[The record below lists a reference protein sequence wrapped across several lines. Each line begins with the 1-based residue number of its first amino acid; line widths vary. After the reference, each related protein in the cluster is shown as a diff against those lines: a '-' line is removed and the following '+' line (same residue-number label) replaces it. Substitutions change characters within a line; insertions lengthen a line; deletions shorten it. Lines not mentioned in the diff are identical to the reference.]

1 MELIVLILLLI
12 TSVTGLAFVIER
24 SLALRAHR
32 VIPPEVESAVES
44 CQKREDVPMLKSA
57 CEKHPSPLSRLLLVA
72 TEHLDWP
79 KAENVDAVQTQARHE
94 LIRLERGL
102 VVLEVIVGVAPLLGL
117 VGTIVGMMSA
127 FSGLGATGL
136 NDISKLAA
144 DIGTILKA
152 TLWGLLLAIPA
163 LIAWSYFTKKVEE
176 LGVQMERLCEGF
188 VRRQYREEKKD

>member
-24 SLALRAHR
+24 GLALRSHR

-44 CQKREDVPMLKSA
+44 CQKREDVPMLKSV
-57 CEKHPSPLSRLLLVA
+57 CEKHPSALSRLLLVA

-79 KAENVDAVQTQARHE
+79 KSENVDAVQTQARHE

-127 FSGLGATGL
+127 FGGLGQTGL
-136 NDISKLAA
+136 NDIAKLAA

-188 VRRQYREEKKD
+188 VRRQYREEKKP

>member
-24 SLALRAHR
+24 GLALRSR
-32 VIPPEVESAVES
+32 LVIPPEVESAVES
-44 CQKREDVPMLKSA
+44 CIKREDVPMLKRV
-57 CEKHPSPLSRLLLVA
+57 CEQHPSPLRRLLLVA
-72 TEHLDWP
+72 ADHLEWP
-79 KAENVDAVQTQARHE
+79 KSENIEAVQTQARHE

-117 VGTIVGMMSA
+117 VGTIVGMMDA

-136 NDISKLAA
+136 NEIAKLASA
-144 DIGTILKA
+144 IGTILQA

-176 LGVQMERLCEGF
+176 LGVAMERLCEGF
-188 VRRQYREEKKD
+188 VRRQYREERK